1 MSRKSKIFLT
11 KSVPRLTVG
20 VMYST
25 QTPAVDADLFLSGR
39 LAGHAQC
46 IAVSDLFRGKLC
58 QELGRRPS
66 RRLKSGEFLYHM
78 GEPAKSVYL
87 MRSGLIKTSLVT
99 PGGHQLTL
107 RIHKTGDILGELCLC
122 AGERREQAVALEES
136 DVVEIPL
143 DLLLARLRRD
153 PSAALEFARAASARL
168 LDSYQRLE
176 SLSAEPAMGR
186 LTRTLLDLALDLGE
200 PAAHGEIEI
209 RHHITQEELG
219 RLISARR
226 EVVSSLLN
234 ELRKTGLI
242 SYTRRG
248 FIVVR
253 RDALQSLLESITQA

>member
-1 MSRKSKIFLT
+1 MPEVSRPGVERDQHSG
-11 KSVPRLTVG
+11 VPQGTAQVLDLDVDLLVLGRLTAH
-20 VMYST
+20 
-25 QTPAVDADLFLSGR
+25 P
-39 LAGHAQC
+39 QC
-46 IAVSDLFRGKLC
+46 IAMSDLFRGKLC
-58 QELGRRPS
+58 EELGRRPS
-66 RRLKSGEFLYHM
+66 RRVKAGEFLYHM
-78 GEPAKSVYL
+78 GEAARSVYL
-87 MRSGLIKTSLVT
+87 VRRGLIKTSLVS
-99 PGGHQLTL
+99 PGGQQLTL

-153 PSAALEFARAASARL
+153 PSAALDFAKAASARL
-168 LDSYQRLE
+168 LETYQRLE

-186 LTRTLLDLALDLGE
+186 LARALLDLASDLGQ
-200 PAAHGEIEI
+200 PAAHGIQI
-209 RHHITQEELG
+209 PHHITQEELG

-248 FIVVR
+248 YIVID
-253 RDALQSLLESITQA
+253 RDALQDLLESINQA